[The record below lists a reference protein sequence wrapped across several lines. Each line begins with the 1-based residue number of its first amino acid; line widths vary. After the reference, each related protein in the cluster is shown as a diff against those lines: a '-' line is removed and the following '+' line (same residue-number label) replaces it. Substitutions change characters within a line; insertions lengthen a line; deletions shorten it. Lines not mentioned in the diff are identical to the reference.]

1 MKKWMIAAL
10 AAQLATGAGAVAQQ
24 REFVCTSE
32 IDGTEYRLTR
42 FEGAQKGSVKFGDTT
57 GDAQVFPGLNN
68 LTFILTTEQHVMTF
82 FVKSPDLSYNLSIR
96 RPVLHNDRGQ
106 CTETG
111 A

>member
-10 AAQLATGAGAVAQQ
+10 VAQMATGAVAQQ

-42 FEGAQKGSVKFGDTT
+42 FEGAQKGSVKFGDTI

-82 FVKSPDLSYNLSIR
+82 FVQSQDLSYNLSIR
-96 RPVLHNDRGQ
+96 RPVLQNDRGQ